1 MKQQASQFVTALE
14 MVDGTDIPYVHIP
27 HVLCSHK
34 VHRAK
39 FIIIPCVCIMS
50 SSYYIVYIYILYK

>member
-39 FIIIPCVCIMS
+39 FI
-50 SSYYIVYIYILYK
+50 